1 MKKNSK
7 NHHVGRIIS
16 LLLALCMVLAIAPMT
31 VFAYTDTEISIIDI
45 ENATLYYD
53 AGDKPKATAEK
64 FEVEGLISNYEIE
77 YECWEEMET
86 TESGEPVPIKFWYSD
101 ESQYTSSQQKITTFE
116 VGKTYMYSISVK
128 AEDGYSF
135 ADDYELYV
143 NSVAQQSVI
152 KTQNRLLITAI
163 TTIQPRSTQLQNI
176 SVVEINNATI
186 SFNVG
191 DKPVFTGKTP
201 DNAPYIYQCEWWET
215 DEGKEGKHS
224 TDFFDGGFER
234 LITNFERGKTY
245 NYGIYLK
252 AAEGYCFTT
261 DTKLKINGKYYDYD
275 TNDYDPLLQYDN
287 GGFATMWVHTDLT
300 MTPTAAGETPN
311 YKIIEGANGAWTQ
324 NSDGTLVFR
333 ANGDFGKFTGV
344 KVDDTLIDAK
354 NYTAVSGSTVIT
366 LKADYLKTLSVST
379 HKLTVVYTDGEC
391 STDFEIKKS
400 SAQQTDK
407 TQKNAAVVK
416 SPETGND
423 TGVALLVYIA
433 FAGGVCVATL
443 TVLKKKK
450 VR

>member
-7 NHHVGRIIS
+7 NHHAGRIIS
-16 LLLALCMVLAIAPMT
+16 LLLALCMVLAIVPMT
-31 VFAYTDTEISIIDI
+31 VFADTEISIIDI

-86 TESGEPVPIKFWYSD
+86 TESGESVPIKFWYSD

-128 AEDGYSF
+128 SEDGYSF

-234 LITNFERGKTY
+234 LITNFKRGKTY

-366 LKADYLKTLSVST
+366 LKADYLKTLSVGT

-391 STDFEIKKS
+391 LTDFEIKKS

-416 SPETGND
+416 SPETGNN

>member
-7 NHHVGRIIS
+7 NHHAGRIIS

-31 VFAYTDTEISIIDI
+31 VFADTEISIIDI

-86 TESGEPVPIKFWYSD
+86 TESGESVPIKFWYSD

-333 ANGDFGKFTGV
+333 ANGDFSKFSGV

>member
-7 NHHVGRIIS
+7 NHHAGRIIS
-16 LLLALCMVLAIAPMT
+16 LLLALCMVLAIVPMT
-31 VFAYTDTEISIIDI
+31 VFADTEISIIDI

-86 TESGEPVPIKFWYSD
+86 TESGESVPIKFWYSD

-333 ANGDFGKFTGV
+333 ANGDFSKFTGV

-366 LKADYLKTLSVST
+366 LKADYLKTLSVGT
-379 HKLTVVYTDGEC
+379 HKLTVVYTDDEC

-400 SAQQTDK
+400 SAHQTDK

-433 FAGGVCVATL
+433 FAGGVCVATFM
-443 TVLKKKK
+443 VLKKKK

>member
-7 NHHVGRIIS
+7 NHHAGRIIS
-16 LLLALCMVLAIAPMT
+16 LLLALCMVLAIVPMT
-31 VFAYTDTEISIIDI
+31 VFADTEISIIDI

-64 FEVEGLISNYEIE
+64 FVVEGLISNYEIE

-86 TESGEPVPIKFWYSD
+86 TESGESVPIKFWYSD

-366 LKADYLKTLSVST
+366 LKADYLKTLSVGT

-391 STDFEIKKS
+391 LTDFEIKKS

-433 FAGGVCVATL
+433 FAGGVCVVTL

>member
-7 NHHVGRIIS
+7 NHHAGRIIS
-16 LLLALCMVLAIAPMT
+16 LLLALCMVLAIVPMT
-31 VFAYTDTEISIIDI
+31 VFADTEISIIDI

-86 TESGEPVPIKFWYSD
+86 TESGESVPIKFWYSD

-163 TTIQPRSTQLQNI
+163 TTIQPRSAQLQNI

-234 LITNFERGKTY
+234 LITNFKRGKTY

-366 LKADYLKTLSVST
+366 LKADYLKTLSVGT
-379 HKLTVVYTDGEC
+379 HKLTVVYTDDEC

>member
-7 NHHVGRIIS
+7 NHHAGRIIS

-31 VFAYTDTEISIIDI
+31 VFADTEISIIDI

-86 TESGEPVPIKFWYSD
+86 TESGESVPIKFWYSD

-128 AEDGYSF
+128 SEDGYSF

-163 TTIQPRSTQLQNI
+163 TTIQPRSAQLQNI

-234 LITNFERGKTY
+234 LITNFKRGKTY

-333 ANGDFGKFTGV
+333 ANGDFSKFTGV

-366 LKADYLKTLSVST
+366 LKADYLKTLSVGT

-391 STDFEIKKS
+391 LTDFEIKKS

>member
-7 NHHVGRIIS
+7 NHHAGRIIS
-16 LLLALCMVLAIAPMT
+16 LLLALCMVLAIVPMT
-31 VFAYTDTEISIIDI
+31 VFADTEISIIDI

-64 FEVEGLISNYEIE
+64 FVVEGLISNYEIE
-77 YECWEEMET
+77 YECWEEMEN
-86 TESGEPVPIKFWYSD
+86 TESGESVPIKFWYSD

-128 AEDGYSF
+128 SEDGYSF

-163 TTIQPRSTQLQNI
+163 TTIQPRSAQLQNI

-252 AAEGYCFTT
+252 AAEGYCFTI

-391 STDFEIKKS
+391 LTDFEIKKS

>member
-7 NHHVGRIIS
+7 NHHAGRIIS

-31 VFAYTDTEISIIDI
+31 VFADTEISIIDI

-86 TESGEPVPIKFWYSD
+86 TESGESVPIKFWYSD

-163 TTIQPRSTQLQNI
+163 TTIQPRSAQLQNI

-366 LKADYLKTLSVST
+366 LKADYLKTLSVGT

-391 STDFEIKKS
+391 LTDFEIKKS

>member
-7 NHHVGRIIS
+7 NHHAGRIIS
-16 LLLALCMVLAIAPMT
+16 LLLALCMVLAIVPMT
-31 VFAYTDTEISIIDI
+31 VFADTEISIIDI

-64 FEVEGLISNYEIE
+64 FVVEGLISNYEIE

-86 TESGEPVPIKFWYSD
+86 TESGESVPIKFWYSD

-366 LKADYLKTLSVST
+366 LKADYLKTLSVGT

-391 STDFEIKKS
+391 LTDFEIKKS

>member
-7 NHHVGRIIS
+7 NHHAGRIIS

-31 VFAYTDTEISIIDI
+31 VFADTEISIIDI

-86 TESGEPVPIKFWYSD
+86 TESGESVPIKFWYSD

-163 TTIQPRSTQLQNI
+163 TTIQPRSAQLQNI

-261 DTKLKINGKYYDYD
+261 DTQLKINGKYYDYD

-333 ANGDFGKFTGV
+333 ANGDFSKFSGV

>member
-7 NHHVGRIIS
+7 NHHAGRIIS
-16 LLLALCMVLAIAPMT
+16 LLLALCMVLAIVPMT
-31 VFAYTDTEISIIDI
+31 VFADTEISIIDI

-64 FEVEGLISNYEIE
+64 FVVEGLISNYEIE
-77 YECWEEMET
+77 YECWEEMEN
-86 TESGEPVPIKFWYSD
+86 TESGESVPIKFWYSD

-128 AEDGYSF
+128 SEDGYSF

-163 TTIQPRSTQLQNI
+163 TTIQPRSAQLQNI

-234 LITNFERGKTY
+234 LITNFKRGKTY

-366 LKADYLKTLSVST
+366 LKADYLKTLSLGT

-391 STDFEIKKS
+391 LTDFEIKKS

>member
-7 NHHVGRIIS
+7 NHHVGPIIS

-31 VFAYTDTEISIIDI
+31 VFADTEISIIDI

-86 TESGEPVPIKFWYSD
+86 TESGESVPIKFWYSD

-163 TTIQPRSTQLQNI
+163 TTIQPRSAQLQNI

-344 KVDDTLIDAK
+344 KIDDTLIDAK

-366 LKADYLKTLSVST
+366 LKADYLKTLSVGT
-379 HKLTVVYTDGEC
+379 HKLTVVYTDDEC
-391 STDFEIKKS
+391 STDFEIKKL

>member
-7 NHHVGRIIS
+7 NHHAGRIIS

-31 VFAYTDTEISIIDI
+31 VFADTEISIIDI

-86 TESGEPVPIKFWYSD
+86 TESGESVPIKFWYSD

-163 TTIQPRSTQLQNI
+163 TTIKPRSTQLQNI
-176 SVVEINNATI
+176 IVVEINNATI

-215 DEGKEGKHS
+215 DEGKVGKHS

-311 YKIIEGANGAWTQ
+311 YKIIEGENGAWTQ

-333 ANGDFGKFTGV
+333 ANGDFSKFTGV

-366 LKADYLKTLSVST
+366 LKSDYLKTLSVGT

-391 STDFEIKKS
+391 PTDFEIKKS

-433 FAGGVCVATL
+433 FAGSVCVATL

>member
-7 NHHVGRIIS
+7 NHHAGRIIS
-16 LLLALCMVLAIAPMT
+16 LLLALCMVLAIVPMT
-31 VFAYTDTEISIIDI
+31 VFADTEISIIDI

-86 TESGEPVPIKFWYSD
+86 TESGESVPIKFWYSD

-366 LKADYLKTLSVST
+366 LKADYLKTLSVGT

-391 STDFEIKKS
+391 LTDFEIKKS

>member
-7 NHHVGRIIS
+7 NHHAGRIIS
-16 LLLALCMVLAIAPMT
+16 LLLALCMVLAIVPMT
-31 VFAYTDTEISIIDI
+31 VFADTEISIIDI

-86 TESGEPVPIKFWYSD
+86 TESGESVPIKFWYSD

-163 TTIQPRSTQLQNI
+163 TTIQPRSAQLQNI

-287 GGFATMWVHTDLT
+287 SGFATMWVHTDLT

-366 LKADYLKTLSVST
+366 LKADYLKTLSVGT

-391 STDFEIKKS
+391 LTDFEIKKS

>member
-7 NHHVGRIIS
+7 NHHAGRIIS

-31 VFAYTDTEISIIDI
+31 VFADTEISIIDI

-86 TESGEPVPIKFWYSD
+86 TESGESVPIKFWYSD

-128 AEDGYSF
+128 SEDGYSF

-163 TTIQPRSTQLQNI
+163 TTIQPRSAQLQNI

-224 TDFFDGGFER
+224 TDFFDGDFER
-234 LITNFERGKTY
+234 LITNFKRGKTY

-366 LKADYLKTLSVST
+366 LKADYLKTLSVGT
-379 HKLTVVYTDGEC
+379 HKLTVVYTDDEC
-391 STDFEIKKS
+391 STDFEIKKL

>member
-7 NHHVGRIIS
+7 NHHAGRIIS
-16 LLLALCMVLAIAPMT
+16 LLLALCMVLAIVPMT
-31 VFAYTDTEISIIDI
+31 VFADTEISIIDI

-86 TESGEPVPIKFWYSD
+86 TESGESVPIKFWYSD

-128 AEDGYSF
+128 SEDGYSF

-163 TTIQPRSTQLQNI
+163 TTIQPRSAQLQNI

-215 DEGKEGKHS
+215 DKGKEGKHS

-366 LKADYLKTLSVST
+366 LKADYLKTLSVGT

-391 STDFEIKKS
+391 LTDFEIKKS

-407 TQKNAAVVK
+407 TQKNDAIVK

>member
-7 NHHVGRIIS
+7 NHHAGRIIS

-31 VFAYTDTEISIIDI
+31 VFADTEISIIDI

-77 YECWEEMET
+77 YECWEEMEN
-86 TESGEPVPIKFWYSD
+86 TESGESVPIKFWYSD

-128 AEDGYSF
+128 SEDGYSF

-163 TTIQPRSTQLQNI
+163 TTIQPRSAQLQNI

-234 LITNFERGKTY
+234 LITNFKRGKTY

-300 MTPTAAGETPN
+300 MTPTATGETPN

-366 LKADYLKTLSVST
+366 LKADYLKTLSVGT

-391 STDFEIKKS
+391 LTDFEIKKS

>member
-7 NHHVGRIIS
+7 NHHAGRIIS
-16 LLLALCMVLAIAPMT
+16 LLLALCMVLAIVPMT
-31 VFAYTDTEISIIDI
+31 VFADTEISIIDI

-86 TESGEPVPIKFWYSD
+86 TESGESVPIKFWYSD

-163 TTIQPRSTQLQNI
+163 TTIQPRSAQLQNI

-234 LITNFERGKTY
+234 LITNFKRGKTY

-333 ANGDFGKFTGV
+333 ANGDFSKFTGV

-366 LKADYLKTLSVST
+366 LKADYLKTLSVGT

-391 STDFEIKKS
+391 LTDFEIKKS

-423 TGVALLVYIA
+423 TGVALLVYIT

>member
-7 NHHVGRIIS
+7 NHHAGRIIS

-31 VFAYTDTEISIIDI
+31 VFADTEISIIDI

-86 TESGEPVPIKFWYSD
+86 TESGESVPIKFWYSD

-163 TTIQPRSTQLQNI
+163 TTIQPRSAQLQNI

-234 LITNFERGKTY
+234 LITNFKRGKTY

-333 ANGDFGKFTGV
+333 ANGDFSKFTGV

-366 LKADYLKTLSVST
+366 LKADYLKTLSVGT
-379 HKLTVVYTDGEC
+379 HKLTVVYTDDEC

-407 TQKNAAVVK
+407 TQKNATVVK

>member
-7 NHHVGRIIS
+7 NHLVGRIIS
-16 LLLALCMVLAIAPMT
+16 LLLALCMVLAIVPMT
-31 VFAYTDTEISIIDI
+31 VFADTEISIIDI

-86 TESGEPVPIKFWYSD
+86 TESGESVPIKFWYSD

-128 AEDGYSF
+128 SEDGYSF

-163 TTIQPRSTQLQNI
+163 TTIQPRSAQLQNI

-234 LITNFERGKTY
+234 LITNFKRGKTY

-333 ANGDFGKFTGV
+333 ANGDFSKFTGV

-366 LKADYLKTLSVST
+366 LKADYLKTLSVGT

-391 STDFEIKKS
+391 LTDFEIKKS

>member
-7 NHHVGRIIS
+7 NHHAGRIIS
-16 LLLALCMVLAIAPMT
+16 LLLALCMVLAIVPMT
-31 VFAYTDTEISIIDI
+31 VFADTEISIIDI

-86 TESGEPVPIKFWYSD
+86 TESGESVPIKFWYSD

-163 TTIQPRSTQLQNI
+163 TTIQPRSAQLQNI

-234 LITNFERGKTY
+234 LITNFKRGKTY

-333 ANGDFGKFTGV
+333 ANGDFSKFTGV

-366 LKADYLKTLSVST
+366 LKADYLKTLSLGT

-391 STDFEIKKS
+391 LTDFEIKKS

-433 FAGGVCVATL
+433 FAGGVCVATF

>member
-31 VFAYTDTEISIIDI
+31 VFADTEISIIDI

-86 TESGEPVPIKFWYSD
+86 TESGESVPIKFWYSD
-101 ESQYTSSQQKITTFE
+101 ESQYTSSQQKIITFE

-163 TTIQPRSTQLQNI
+163 TTIQPRSAQLQNI

-234 LITNFERGKTY
+234 LIINFERGKTY

-311 YKIIEGANGAWTQ
+311 YKIIEGAHGAWTQ

-333 ANGDFGKFTGV
+333 ANGDFSKFTGV

-366 LKADYLKTLSVST
+366 LKADYLKTLSVGT

-391 STDFEIKKS
+391 LTDFEIKTS

-407 TQKNAAVVK
+407 TQNNAAVVK

>member
-7 NHHVGRIIS
+7 NHHAGRIIS

-31 VFAYTDTEISIIDI
+31 VFADTEISIIDI

-86 TESGEPVPIKFWYSD
+86 TESGESVPIKFWYSD

-333 ANGDFGKFTGV
+333 ANGDFSKFTGV
-344 KVDDTLIDAK
+344 KVDYTLIDAK

-366 LKADYLKTLSVST
+366 LKADYLKTLSVGT

-391 STDFEIKKS
+391 LTDFEIKKS

>member
-7 NHHVGRIIS
+7 NHHAGRIIS

-31 VFAYTDTEISIIDI
+31 VFADTEISIIDI

-86 TESGEPVPIKFWYSD
+86 TESGESVPIKFWYSD

-128 AEDGYSF
+128 SEDGYSF

-163 TTIQPRSTQLQNI
+163 TTIQPRSAQLQNI

-224 TDFFDGGFER
+224 TDFFDGDFER
-234 LITNFERGKTY
+234 LITNFKRGKTY

-366 LKADYLKTLSVST
+366 LKADYLKTLSVGT

-391 STDFEIKKS
+391 LTDFEIKKS

>member
-31 VFAYTDTEISIIDI
+31 VFADTEISIIDI

-86 TESGEPVPIKFWYSD
+86 TESGESVPIKFWYSD

-163 TTIQPRSTQLQNI
+163 TTIQPRSAQLQNI

-311 YKIIEGANGAWTQ
+311 YKIIEGENGAWTQ

-333 ANGDFGKFTGV
+333 ANGDFSKFTGV
-344 KVDDTLIDAK
+344 KVNDTLIDEK

-366 LKADYLKTLSVST
+366 LKADYLKTLSVGT

-391 STDFEIKKS
+391 LTDFEIKKS

>member
-7 NHHVGRIIS
+7 NHHAGRIIS
-16 LLLALCMVLAIAPMT
+16 LLLALCMVLAIVPMT
-31 VFAYTDTEISIIDI
+31 VFADTEISIIDI

-86 TESGEPVPIKFWYSD
+86 TESGESVPIKFWYSD

-163 TTIQPRSTQLQNI
+163 TTIQPRSAQLQNI

-234 LITNFERGKTY
+234 LITNFKRGKTY

-333 ANGDFGKFTGV
+333 ANGDFSKFTGV

-366 LKADYLKTLSVST
+366 LKADYLKTLSVGT
-379 HKLTVVYTDGEC
+379 HKLTVVYTDDEC
-391 STDFEIKKS
+391 STDFEIKKL

>member
-7 NHHVGRIIS
+7 NHHAGRIIS
-16 LLLALCMVLAIAPMT
+16 LLLALCMLLAIAPMT
-31 VFAYTDTEISIIDI
+31 VFADTEISIIDI

-86 TESGEPVPIKFWYSD
+86 TESGESVPIKFWYSD

-215 DEGKEGKHS
+215 DEGKVGKHS

-311 YKIIEGANGAWTQ
+311 YKIIEGENGAWTQ

-333 ANGDFGKFTGV
+333 ANGDFSKFTGV
-344 KVDDTLIDAK
+344 KVDDTLIDEK

-366 LKADYLKTLSVST
+366 LKADYLKTLSVGT

>member
-7 NHHVGRIIS
+7 NHHAGRIIS
-16 LLLALCMVLAIAPMT
+16 LLLALCMVLAIVPMT
-31 VFAYTDTEISIIDI
+31 VFADTEISIIDI

-77 YECWEEMET
+77 YECWEEMEN
-86 TESGEPVPIKFWYSD
+86 TESGESVPIKFWYSD

-128 AEDGYSF
+128 SEDGYSF

-163 TTIQPRSTQLQNI
+163 TTIQPRSAQLQNI

-252 AAEGYCFTT
+252 AAEGYCFTI

-333 ANGDFGKFTGV
+333 ANGDFSKFTGV
-344 KVDDTLIDAK
+344 KIDDTLIDAK

-366 LKADYLKTLSVST
+366 LKADYLKTLSVGT

-391 STDFEIKKS
+391 LTDFEIKKS